1 MKKLCYFVVVGL
13 LLSVQAISQNRYQP
27 KYASTKGSKIL
38 QDADTLI
45 SKSWLTFKAD
55 VDTSSF
61 FTRYAED
68 LGLKQNPNLKFIKVK
83 EEKDPTGMT
92 HARYQLF
99 YKKLKMEGL
108 EYLVHSKEGKVKA
121 ANGKIITDV
130 NLDVAKA
137 KSPKEI
143 LSTFLSRSEKGKITV
158 QDSLAPEL
166 IITRSNIEDFT
177 GESLRLAYKV
187 NVVDSQPFDA
197 YIAYLDADTGE
208 LIKKTPSIYRCFAS
222 NHSHRDQIGSSQI
235 NPLISKGFN
244 FNKSQSFLPPSSA
257 TFTPTRAR
265 YGTNVSLETWIN
277 TAPTQ
282 SLEWRFLETS
292 NGSSWW
298 IQHNVVKNY
307 STSNVFSP
315 DQNTRWSTFWGSSM
329 PYITNPNSSWGTNQQ
344 VATTAHWAFQQ
355 SYKYFR
361 DVHGRQGP
369 GNIGRSGVVIPNIP
383 QNEPNLGFLGPF
395 YWKTFTTGVG
405 GELIGIQSW
414 TGTDCATLDI
424 IAHELTHGI
433 TSYTSGLVYEREP
446 GALNESISDI
456 FAYCVERRTLPT
468 SWNWLMGEDVGT
480 NRHFRDMQNPG
491 SIPFEPALGRVP
503 QPNTYLGPFWHDTVN
518 DPGDSYGVHTNSG
531 VMNNMFYL
539 LVAGGSRNGFTINAI
554 PFDRAERIFYLA
566 FGSYML
572 SNDDYADARA
582 ATLLAA
588 QNLYGNCSTEFRM
601 VGRAWGA
608 VGVGTG
614 SGCPG
619 GGRMSAEEISQNE
632 ESDDFQLTSTPNNGK
647 FEVLLTLKDKSPVNL
662 SVLDMQGKQFFNKDL
677 NGAGKHI
684 EQIELK
690 SATSG
695 NYLVVVKRQNG
706 IEVKKTLVV
715 K

>member
-1 MKKLCYFVVVGL
+1 MKRLCYFVVAGL
-13 LLSVQAISQNRYQP
+13 LLSIQAISQNRYQP
-27 KYASTKGSKIL
+27 KYAASKASKIL

-55 VDTSSF
+55 VDTSGF
-61 FTRYAED
+61 FIRYAED
-68 LGLKQNPNLKFIKVK
+68 LGLKQNPNLKFIKVR
-83 EEKDPTGMT
+83 EEKDPAGMT

-99 YKKLKMEGL
+99 YKKVKMEGL
-108 EYLVHSKEGKVKA
+108 EYLIHSKEGKVKA
-121 ANGKIITDV
+121 ANGKIISDF

-137 KSPKEI
+137 KNSKEI
-143 LSTFLSRSEKGKITV
+143 VSSFLARNEKGKVTV

-197 YIAYLDADTGE
+197 YIAYLDAATGE
-208 LIKKTPSIYRCFAS
+208 TIKKTPSIYRCFAS
-222 NHSHRDQIGSSQI
+222 NHSHQDQKGSSQI
-235 NPLISKGFN
+235 KPLISKGFN
-244 FNKSQSFLPPSSA
+244 FNNNRFFLPPTTA
-257 TFTPTRAR
+257 TFTPTRSR
-265 YGTNVSLETWIN
+265 YGSNVSLETWSN

-282 SLEWRFLETS
+282 SLEWRFLETA

-307 STSNVFSP
+307 SNQEVFNPSQNV
-315 DQNTRWSTFWGSSM
+315 RWSTYWGTSM

-344 VATTAHWAFQQ
+344 IATTAHWGYQQ
-355 SYKYFR
+355 AYKYFR
-361 DVHGRQGP
+361 DIHGRQGP
-369 GNIGRSGVVIPNIP
+369 GNIGRGGSVLVNIP
-383 QNEPNLGFLGPF
+383 TNAPYIGFTGPA
-395 YWKTFTTGVG
+395 YWAAWGGGVG
-405 GELIGIQSW
+405 GELIMLQPW
-414 TGTDCATLDI
+414 AGTDVATLDI
-424 IAHELTHGI
+424 IAHELTHGV
-433 TSYTSGLVYEREP
+433 TNYTSGLVYEREP

-468 SWNWLMGEDVGT
+468 TWNWLIGEDLGL
-480 NRHFRDMQNPG
+480 NRHLRDMQNPG
-491 SIPFEPALGRVP
+491 SIPFDPNIGRVP
-503 QPNTYLGPFWHDTVN
+503 QPNTYLGQFWHDTN
-518 DPGDSYGVHTNSG
+518 TPGDNFGVHTNSG

-539 LVAGGSRNGFTINAI
+539 LVAGGSRNGFTIDAI

-608 VGVGTG
+608 VGVGPG

-619 GGRMSAEEISQNE
+619 GGRMSAEEISENKD
-632 ESDDFQLTSTPNNGK
+632 SDDFQLTSTPNNGK
-647 FEVLLTLKDKSPVNL
+647 FEVLLTLKDQSPVNL
-662 SVLDMQGKQFFNKDL
+662 SVLDMQGKQFFNKNL
-677 NGAGKHI
+677 NGVGKHI

-695 NYLVVVKRQNG
+695 NYLVVLKRQNG